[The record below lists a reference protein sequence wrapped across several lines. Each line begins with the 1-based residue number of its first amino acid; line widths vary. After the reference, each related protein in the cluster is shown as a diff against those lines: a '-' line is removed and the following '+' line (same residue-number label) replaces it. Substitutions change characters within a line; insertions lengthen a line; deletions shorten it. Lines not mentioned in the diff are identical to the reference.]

1 MMNKN
6 ARIESTIRPGAS
18 DAEANAPRLIGLDES
33 AAIAIAT
40 AKGFSL
46 SVYTPGVM
54 PRSYGRS
61 FDPARI
67 KLTIEDGIVTRASVH

>member
-18 DAEANAPRLIGLDES
+18 GAEAYAPRLIGLDES

-40 AKGFSL
+40 CEGIQRHRL
-46 SVYTPGVM
+46 Y
-54 PRSYGRS
+54 
-61 FDPARI
+61 ARRHAP
-67 KLTIEDGIVTRASVH
+67 KLWAFL

>member
-1 MMNKN
+1 MDKN
-6 ARIESTIRPGAS
+6 AQIESTIRRRAF
-18 DAEANAPRLIGLDES
+18 DAGANAPRLIGLDES

-40 AKGFSL
+40 AKGFSVT
-46 SVYTPGVM
+46 VYTQGVM